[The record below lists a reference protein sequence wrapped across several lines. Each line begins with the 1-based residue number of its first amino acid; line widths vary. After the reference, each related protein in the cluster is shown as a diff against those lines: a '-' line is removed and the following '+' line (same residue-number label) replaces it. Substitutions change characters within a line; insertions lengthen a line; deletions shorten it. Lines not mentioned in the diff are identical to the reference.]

1 MSSEDLKRKVLDAN
15 RRFHEELVSRGLYS
29 RQPFLNDSNRER
41 VRRIIQRLAREAG
54 NEAILDVG
62 CGTGFILSIANG
74 YFNNLAG
81 VDISNEMLKQV
92 SIPGTDLRVA
102 QVENLPFPDDRFNVV
117 TLHGV
122 LHHLFEMEAPFREI
136 YRCLKPGGIFYA
148 DESPNAYCLRTLH
161 GVDISDVAL
170 SPFLREAAASIQRD
184 VEVYE
189 KIYQLDP
196 EVVRMAMYRDKVLG
210 GIAEEEVREGLKMA
224 GFSVVDYQYRWFLG
238 QGKCFGTGYDEAS
251 NRVEEYLR
259 SLLPLTRPLFK
270 YISFTARKG

>member
-1 MSSEDLKRKVLDAN
+1 MSDDVKAQVLEAN
-15 RRFHEELVSRGLYS
+15 RRFHDTLGKRNLYMQ
-29 RQPFLNDSNRER
+29 QPFLNDLNRAR
-41 VRRIIQRLAREAG
+41 VRRIIQRLSQEAG

-81 VDISNEMLKQV
+81 VDISSEMLKQV
-92 SIPGTDLRVA
+92 PIPGIDLQVA

-117 TLHGV
+117 TMHSV
-122 LHHLFEMEAPFREI
+122 LHHLFEMEAPLREI

-161 GVDISDVAL
+161 GVDTSDTAL
-170 SPFLREAAASIQRD
+170 SPFLRQAAISVQKD
-184 VEVYE
+184 VAAYE
-189 KIYQLDP
+189 DKYKMDP
-196 EVVRMAMYRDKVLG
+196 EIVRMAMYRDKVLG
-210 GIAEEEVREGLKMA
+210 GIAEEEVREELRKV
-224 GFSVVDYQYRWFLG
+224 GFSAVIYQYRWFLG
-238 QGKCFGTGYDEAS
+238 QGKYFGSGYDENS
-251 NRVEEYLR
+251 CHVEEYLR